1 VNRHVLDGRNRA
13 RHLLTIAAVAVLT
26 LIVMAP
32 AHTTAREIGPDADLC
47 GEIRAVPP
55 GQELVLAPG
64 DYQGPCAI
72 RRGGEPGAPLVIRAA
87 DPARRPRIMYA
98 GRASNVFE
106 VRASHV
112 IIRGLEFGP
121 TQQEVDAVRIFKANG
136 VTVEDCS
143 FAQLGGIAVVANHS
157 SVHGLVVR
165 RNVIRSSTATAMYFG
180 CHDGIGC
187 IVSGLVVE
195 GNFIEGITAPDPE
208 IGYGIEVKLNS
219 SAIIRDNTVIKTKG
233 PGIMVFG
240 SRDLTTSSLIERN
253 VTIGSRHSGGIV
265 IGGGPVIVRNNIAV
279 SNDEGGI
286 TLEDYKK
293 RGLLRG
299 IIVVNN
305 TGYDNRLGGVKVPE
319 SGFSGVIIANNAADA
334 GTAPKAYP
342 GPQNGLRL
350 GGNVDCSMK
359 LCFANPTQYDFSP
372 NAGSLLR
379 AAGVSWSEAWMPR
392 EDYFGA
398 RRADPPTA
406 GAIERPARPLT
417 LTPTP

>member
-1 VNRHVLDGRNRA
+1 MIWSHCFEVRA
-13 RHLLTIAAVAVLT
+13 SFSRIAVAVTALVGVVV
-26 LIVMAP
+26 LAP
-32 AHTTAREIGPDADLC
+32 AGVAAREIGPDADLC
-47 GEIRAVPP
+47 GEIHAVPP
-55 GQELVLAPG
+55 GEELVLAPG

-87 DPARRPRIMYA
+87 DPARRPRIMYG
-98 GRASNVFE
+98 GRATNVFE

-112 IIRGLEFGP
+112 TIRGLEFGP
-121 TQQEVDAVRIFKANG
+121 TQQDVDAVRIFKGNG
-136 VTVEDCS
+136 VTVEDCH
-143 FAQLGGIAVVANHS
+143 FTQLGGIAVVANHS
-157 SVHGLVVR
+157 SVRGLVVR

-195 GNFIEGITAPDPE
+195 GNFIEGINAPDPE
-208 IGYGIEVKLNS
+208 IGYGIQVKLNS
-219 SAIIRDNTVIKTKG
+219 SAVIRDNTVIKTKG
-233 PGIMVFG
+233 PGIMVYG
-240 SRDLTTSSLIERN
+240 SQDLTTSSLVERN
-253 VTIGSRHSGGIV
+253 VTIGSRHSAGIL
-265 IGGGPVIVRNNIAV
+265 IGGGPVIIRNNIAV

-299 IIVVNN
+299 VIVVSN
-305 TGYDNRLGGVKVPE
+305 TGYGNRLGGVTVPE
-319 SGFSGVIIANNAADA
+319 SGISDVIIVNNAADA

-342 GPQNGLRL
+342 RLQAGLRVR
-350 GGNVDCSMK
+350 GNVDCSMM

-372 NAGSLLR
+372 NAASFLR
-379 AAGVSWSEAWMPR
+379 AAGVSWGEAWMPR

-398 RRADPPTA
+398 RRADPPTV

-417 LTPTP
+417 LTPKP